1 MPYNSRYSRSGA
13 DPPKN
18 VSESTATDLSY
29 DMREKVLKIGS
40 GCRIAVASFPNAE
53 PLIPLIEICDMRSWP
68 CSTAAMTFSTL
79 SSSTM
84 YRQVMLIGKGG
95 QISSD
100 VLVGVL
106 SVQTI
111 CRSRRRGDPKITH
124 RHLRHTC
131 ISACHLQVYIEPI
144 RV

>member
-68 CSTAAMTFSTL
+68 CSTAAMTFSTPF
-79 SSSTM
+79 SPTTA
-84 YRQVMLIGKGG
+84 QEAMLIGNGG

-100 VLVGVL
+100 AIVGVL
-106 SVQTI
+106 SVQTSR
-111 CRSRRRGDPKITH
+111 RSRRRGDPKITH
-124 RHLRHTC
+124 LHLRHTC
-131 ISACHLQVYIEPI
+131 IIACHLQVYIQPI
-144 RV
+144 LI